1 MPDFFVSGRS
11 PEGRQVTERV
21 EAASAAEAVRLME
34 QRNFTDIVLHTSDL
48 EVLVRQQSEAVYGKK
63 DVHRVFTPR
72 EFLRMRRDGSY
83 LGMVLLTIRMSY
95 ARSWWVVIPG
105 LALLAARRYLGQP
118 LDFMDFALIAALLL
132 PLVGALVVPLFG
144 SAPRYRRVVEARAW
158 GRWEE
163 VLALLPTIEGK
174 VRAHH
179 SEFFKALALAGLG
192 RLDEAL
198 RRYERFGDG
207 KRIPLWLYWSHRSSV
222 CAAGNDIEG
231 AVRAIEK
238 AAEIAPEEPAV
249 LIDYATS
256 LVRRRRDARR
266 ARRVLDEA
274 LKHPISDVIAYAV
287 DFCRGMIALEENQPF
302 EAREWLNRAMDKVET
317 FRNASPLMGSSR
329 DRVHAFLALANAAT
343 GDHEAALRHFRIA
356 EPRLV
361 ALRYDDVIERCEAA
375 LGLTA
380 SRPDPGG
387 P

>member
-1 MPDFFVSGRS
+1 MADYLVSGRG
-11 PEGRQVTERV
+11 PDGRQVTERV
-21 EAASAAEAVRLME
+21 EAGSAAEAVRLLE
-34 QRNFTDIVLHTSDL
+34 QRNFTDIVLHTSDV
-48 EVLVRQQSEAVYGKK
+48 EVLVRQKSEAVHGKK

-72 EFLRMRRDGSY
+72 EQLQLRRDGTY
-83 LGMVLLTIRMSY
+83 LGVVLLMIRVVF
-95 ARSWWVVIPG
+95 ARSWWVVILG
-105 LALLAARRYLGQP
+105 LALLEARRYFGRP
-118 LDFMDFALIAALLL
+118 PGFMDNALIAALLL
-132 PLVGALVVPLFG
+132 PLAWAVVAPLFG
-144 SAPRYRRVVEARAW
+144 SARRYRRVIEARAW

-174 VRAHH
+174 VPAHH
-179 SEFFKALALAGLG
+179 SEFYRAMALAGLG
-192 RLDEAL
+192 KLDEAL

-231 AVRAIEK
+231 GMRAVEK
-238 AAEIAPEEPAV
+238 AAELAPAEPAV

-266 ARRVLDEA
+266 ARQVLDEA
-274 LKHPISDVIAYAV
+274 LKHPVSDLIDYGV
-287 DFCRGMIALEENQPF
+287 DLCRGMIALEENQPY
-302 EAREWLNRAMDKVET
+302 EARECLNRAMDKVMS
-317 FRNASPLMGSSR
+317 FRNANPLMGSAR

-343 GDHEAALRHFRIA
+343 GDHEAALRHYRIA

-361 ALRYDDVIERCEAA
+361 ALRCDDLIERCEAA

-380 SRPDPGG
+380 SRPNPGG